1 MGFMT
6 KRRVTITKA
15 DMVMVLTN
23 DSMDSP
29 PEIHQFSSEAAK
41 IMHEM
46 GILLFYIFKLDF
58 LKSVIVRYRLCP
70 FGVLRRWTSHNCR
83 RMERKNFCKGLYCQ
97 L

>member
-58 LKSVIVRYRLCP
+58 
-70 FGVLRRWTSHNCR
+70 
-83 RMERKNFCKGLYCQ
+83 
-97 L
+97 